1 MVFSVGGIKK
11 MMLESK
17 VYYCNIIQ
25 FCVKL
30 GKSPMETFQMMKE
43 AEIGKTVKILV
54 FKGHN
59 RFKAGRETSNDDKCT
74 GCPSIVTA
82 KGNSF
87 LLKEKN

>member
-1 MVFSVGGIKK
+1 MIAFNVFMVFSVGVIKTK

-43 AEIGKTVKILV
+43 AEIGKTVSRSWFLRGTSGSRQDERLVTMTNALNALIL
-54 FKGHN
+54 
-59 RFKAGRETSNDDKCT
+59 
-74 GCPSIVTA
+74 
-82 KGNSF
+82 
-87 LLKEKN
+87 